1 VKPIHETGPDRPVPL
16 PVLQVDDLRV
26 YYHTLRGP
34 VRAVDGV
41 SFSMPPGER
50 LGLVGESGSGKSTIA
65 LALMRMIKPPGRIEG
80 GQIVLDGVNLLR
92 LSEEQMRR
100 ARLADIALVAQGAM
114 NSLNPVKRV
123 REQIADALAAHGG
136 PTSTSNGRART
147 ADPRDFVP
155 DLLQRVGLRPSVAG
169 MFPHQLSGGM
179 KQRVV
184 IAITICL
191 QPKVIIAD
199 EPTSALDVVVQRQ
212 IMETLRAVQEEIGA
226 AVILIGHDMGLMAQ
240 FVHRLGVTY
249 AGELI
254 ELSDVLAIFDEP
266 LHPYTQLLIAS
277 LPSLER
283 KGDFQGIPGL
293 PPSLLDKP
301 TGCSFRAR
309 CPSAMAMCATTSPPL
324 REARPRR
331 WVACHLYEGPG
342 LSQAMS
348 EVRRQEP
355 AAAGRSQETLG

>member
-1 VKPIHETGPDRPVPL
+1 VKPSSQVSVEPL
-16 PVLQVDDLRV
+16 SAPAVLQVRDLRV

-65 LALMRMIKPPGRIEG
+65 LSLMRMIKPPGRIEG
-80 GQIVLDGVNLLR
+80 GEVVLDGVNLLA
-92 LSEEQMRR
+92 LSEEEMRR

-123 REQIADALAAHGG
+123 RDQIADAIAAHG
-136 PTSTSNGRART
+136 SAAAAIGRGRR
-147 ADPRDFVP
+147 RDSRDVIP
-155 DLLQRVGLRPSVAG
+155 DLLKEVGLRPSVAG

-184 IAITICL
+184 IAITISL

-212 IMETLRAVQEEIGA
+212 VMETLRAVQEEIGA

-240 FVHRLGVTY
+240 FVHRLGVMY

-254 ELSDVLAIFDEP
+254 ELSDVIDLFDEP

-277 LPSLER
+277 LPSLEQ
-283 KGDFQGIPGL
+283 KGLFQGIPGL

-301 TGCSFRAR
+301 TGCPFRAR
-309 CPSAMAMCATTSPPL
+309 CPQAMAVCATDAPRL
-324 REARPRR
+324 QEARPGR
-331 WVACHLYEGPG
+331 WVSCHLYG
-342 LSQAMS
+342 
-348 EVRRQEP
+348 EVH
-355 AAAGRSQETLG
+355 A

>member
-1 VKPIHETGPDRPVPL
+1 VSARGREDEAWPVSTD
-16 PVLQVDDLRV
+16 VLQIRDLHV

-41 SFSMPPGER
+41 SLSMPAGER

-80 GQIVLDGVNLLR
+80 GEIILDGVNLLA

-123 REQIADALAAHGG
+123 RDQIADALASHGG
-136 PTSTSNGRART
+136 VTASQNGRGRAR
-147 ADPRDFVP
+147 DPRDVVP
-155 DLLQRVGLRPSVAG
+155 DLLERVGLRPSVAG

-184 IAITICL
+184 IAITISL

-240 FVHRLGVTY
+240 FVHRLGVMY

-277 LPSLER
+277 LPSLDR
-283 KGDFQGIPGL
+283 KGVFQGIPGL

-301 TGCSFRAR
+301 TGCPFRAR
-309 CPSAMAMCATTSPPL
+309 CPSAMDICATTAPPL

-331 WVACHLYEGPG
+331 WVACHLYEETGD
-342 LSQAMS
+342 
-348 EVRRQEP
+348 RRQETGV
-355 AAAGRSQETLG
+355 AGQPLETLV